1 MAAWPA
7 FASGVGYLLV
17 VLVTRPLAEPAL
29 LDETLS
35 RRSVWLGSM
44 VGGLPTSVALGCLIL
59 LGIRV
64 WPGIAIG
71 AVLGGLLTGM
81 SLPLSMAIAVGNTAA
96 PLCGYLLM
104 RQVRFRVDLD
114 RLRDALTL
122 VFLGAFASGMV
133 EATVAG
139 ITGIYFDVWH
149 HLWSLWTVVWTGD
162 AMAVLVIVP
171 LMLLLRKARPPR
183 EVRFSRW
190 LEGAGLLLGTLAAA
204 LVGTM
209 SSFDVLFL
217 VFPFLIW
224 AALRFQL
231 AGTAPCVAVAT
242 VVVVFA
248 AADGTG
254 PFAGEDLYTKLITL
268 QVFSGAAA
276 LSALLLAVIISQ
288 RNQAQCEIEAACNQ
302 LVDAMGRLDRVR
314 GAGAVPLGSL
324 IAQRRRDVGE
334 GVSEEA

>member
-17 VLVTRPLAEPAL
+17 VLATRPLAEPAL
-29 LDETLS
+29 LDQTLS

-44 VGGLPTSVALGCLIL
+44 VGGLPTSIALGCLIL
-59 LGIRV
+59 FGVRV
-64 WPGIAIG
+64 WPGVAIG
-71 AVLGGLLTGM
+71 SVLGGLLTGM
-81 SLPLSMAIAVGNTAA
+81 SLPLAATLAVGNTAA

-104 RQVRFRVDLD
+104 RCGQFRIDLD
-114 RLRDALTL
+114 RLRDALAL
-122 VFLGAFASGMV
+122 VFLGAFAGGLI
-133 EATVAG
+133 EATLNGLAA
-139 ITGIYFDVWH
+139 TGSGLSQDF
-149 HLWSLWTVVWTGD
+149 WSLWAVVWTGD
-162 AMAVLVIVP
+162 AMAVLVVVP
-171 LMLLLRKARPPR
+171 LMLLLRRARLPR
-183 EVRFSRW
+183 TLSAPRSV
-190 LEGAGLLLGTLAAA
+190 EGAGLLLGTLAAA

-242 VVVVFA
+242 VAVVFA

-254 PFAGEDLYTKLITL
+254 PFAGEHLYTKLITL
-268 QVFSGAAA
+268 QVFCGAAA

-288 RNQAQCEIEAACNQ
+288 RNQAQREIEAACNQ

-314 GAGAVPLGSL
+314 GGAVPLASL
-324 IAQRRRDVGE
+324 IAQRRGDADSG
-334 GVSEEA
+334 A